1 MAELQSG
8 EDGPA
13 QHRPQL
19 GLFVESLREQSGYLD
34 AFVCN
39 DGEDGSELDGDFDSG
54 GNVSRES
61 ESMSD
66 QDQVAGRRDW

>member
-1 MAELQSG
+1 M
-8 EDGPA
+8 

-19 GLFVESLREQSGYLD
+19 SLFVKSLREQDGYFG
-34 AFVCN
+34 AFVRN

-66 QDQVAGRRDW
+66 QD